1 MKYTLNPKNRRPK
14 YASYRLEELLSMTTL
29 QLLDICRQ
37 ENIIHAALNK
47 LDREELIH
55 LVMTFRG
62 ARERFL
68 LKPNIPEGE
77 ERLQKV
83 ISKIR
88 IFPKD
93 YAKLNPPSKIS
104 VFNDMETGF
113 FDDYRI
119 NYEPE
124 LEGTNAFVLD
134 KDNQICAILR
144 VVSYPGHEDLF
155 ITRLKEFKPK
165 EARVHDYRLLLCPH
179 KFSDELTSVYEGDSQ
194 PGSEAQAY
202 IIPLLSFEVCEA
214 KEAQMPLA
222 IDFGTSNT
230 SAGIYLSKT
239 AYSSIERNIKPG
251 RLSADSINYLQFL
264 APDGQVFPVLPTV
277 IGVERIE
284 GDKVTWSY
292 GFAAD
297 EMMNR
302 GYMGQGMCAFYDIKR
317 WAANF
322 EETETLIDGEGNQLK
337 MQRKEIIKAYLSYII
352 SSAEQMFKCRFK
364 KLFLSYPVKQRD
376 RFITLYREMFGQYD
390 LMETEMFDEGI
401 AVLYSIIGDCIDS
414 KQYVENADIHTL
426 ILDCGGGTTDQTSAV
441 FRVTTGSSAY
451 TIDIM
456 SAYENGDTDFGGN
469 NLTYRIMQLL
479 KIEAAKQLAP
489 NSAIKGLAEIAAG
502 FSFDQ
507 YRTVDE
513 TGTVEIYREL
523 NDMYEQAE
531 SIIPTRYRDY
541 EYSGRDEY
549 YKVYNNYYYLFSL
562 AESVKKAFF
571 ANAQVLRIV
580 VSSENLAPQPDTL
593 YIKARRWKLAANT
606 KNGLMLQKGM
616 PDVSIN
622 THQVCAVFQADIY
635 DIFRRFIG
643 RLYNENQ
650 LGKYKIVKL
659 TGQSCKIGL
668 FRDSLKEYVPGAK
681 ISQGRGILAESYM
694 LKLACLDGAIRYLR
708 DKTLGLAKV
717 NIKYESPALPY
728 ILTAKAHSGETVT
741 LIHPLNPNRV
751 SGSVARHLSASE
763 VEFTLSDASG
773 NEKHKFVVTS
783 NHETFSKVTYD
794 RIEEIYGKHI
804 IQDETDQIENGEIR
818 YFVWADPGE
827 WGFTTV
833 PILRN
838 DEELSMGQSQLRSFE
853 DESWMINYFDGLH

>member
-1 MKYTLNPKNRRPK
+1 
-14 YASYRLEELLSMTTL
+14 
-29 QLLDICRQ
+29 
-37 ENIIHAALNK
+37 
-47 LDREELIH
+47 
-55 LVMTFRG
+55 
-62 ARERFL
+62 
-68 LKPNIPEGE
+68 
-77 ERLQKV
+77 
-83 ISKIR
+83 
-88 IFPKD
+88 
-93 YAKLNPPSKIS
+93 
-104 VFNDMETGF
+104 
-113 FDDYRI
+113 
-119 NYEPE
+119 
-124 LEGTNAFVLD
+124 
-134 KDNQICAILR
+134 
-144 VVSYPGHEDLF
+144 
-155 ITRLKEFKPK
+155 
-165 EARVHDYRLLLCPH
+165 
-179 KFSDELTSVYEGDSQ
+179 
-194 PGSEAQAY
+194 
-202 IIPLLSFEVCEA
+202 
-214 KEAQMPLA
+214 MPLA

-230 SAGIYLSKT
+230 SAGIYLSKS
-239 AYSSIERNIKPG
+239 AYSAIERNIKPG
-251 RLSADSINYLQFL
+251 RLIVDSINYLQFL
-264 APDGQVFPVLPTV
+264 APDGQVLPVLPTV

-284 GDKVTWSY
+284 GEKVTWSY

-297 EMMNR
+297 EMISR

-322 EETETLIDGEGNQLK
+322 EETETLTDGAGNQLK
-337 MQRKEIIKAYLSYII
+337 MQRKEIVKAYLSYII
-352 SSAEQMFKCRFK
+352 NSAEQRFKCRFK

-376 RFITLYREMFGQYD
+376 RFVTLYRQMFGQYD
-390 LMETEMFDEGI
+390 LMEAEMFDEGI

-441 FRVTTGSSAY
+441 FRVVTGSSAY
-451 TIDIM
+451 TIDIT

-479 KIEAAKQLAP
+479 KIEAARQLTV
-489 NSAIKGLAEIAAG
+489 NSEQLTVKGLSEIAAG
-502 FSFDQ
+502 FLFDQ
-507 YRTVDE
+507 YRTVDVMG
-513 TGTVEIYREL
+513 TGEIYREL
-523 NDMYEQAE
+523 NEVYEQAE
-531 SIIPTRYRDY
+531 KIIPTRYRDY

-571 ANAQVLRIV
+571 ANTQVLRIV
-580 VSSENLAPQPDTL
+580 VTSENLAPQPDTL
-593 YIKARRWKLAANT
+593 YINARRWKLAANT
-606 KNGLMLQKGM
+606 RNGLMLQKGM

-650 LGKYKIVKL
+650 LSKYKIVKL

-681 ISQGRGILAESYM
+681 ISQGRSMLSASYQ

-717 NIKYESPALPY
+717 SIKYESPALPY

-763 VEFTLSDASG
+763 VEFTLGDTKG
-773 NEKHKFVVTS
+773 DEKHRFVVTS
-783 NHETFSKVTYD
+783 DPDNFSKVTYEQ
-794 RIEEIYGKHI
+794 IEEKYGKHI

-833 PILRN
+833 PILR
-838 DEELSMGQSQLRSFE
+838 DKEELYLGPSQLRSFE
-853 DESWMINYFDGLH
+853 DESWMVNYFDGQH